1 MRKCWN
7 NSGHQSYR
15 IALCGMALAVSSV
28 MMLLGHS
35 LGFGE
40 YFWYFAAALFVD
52 LPEKRMDKGLCCL
65 GSCLL
70 SLILCGFNFIYLASY
85 LLLLAPYPVIKSAL
99 EKMQPL
105 PRHLLMSLFWFAGM
119 GAIMWF
125 TPMFWIQLSAVQD
138 NAVRLLSLLALLVLS
153 LVIEPLY
160 ARVHGFGKKIILK
173 VMFHLS

>member
-1 MRKCWN
+1 MGKRE
-7 NSGHQSYR
+7 SGGGHKSYR
-15 IALCGMALAVSSV
+15 IALCGMAMGLSAVI
-28 MMLLGHS
+28 MLLGHS

-52 LPEKRMDKGLCCL
+52 LPERKMDKGLCCL

-85 LLLLAPYPVIKSAL
+85 LLLLAPYPVVKAL
-99 EKMQPL
+99 LSDMKPL

-119 GAIMWF
+119 AGIMWF
-125 TPMFWIQLSAVQD
+125 TPMFWLQLSLIEDAAVKMI
-138 NAVRLLSLLALLVLS
+138 SLLVLLLLS

-160 ARVHGFGKKIILK
+160 ARLHGFGKKIIWK